1 VNICHDGAMDAVGLL
16 YLLQAE
22 PSLLPVAPDDASGED
37 IERRRLDEVHSCLR
51 CGERAT
57 TALIAEDPHGEWQG
71 KRWIDLCYAHFAEV
85 RASA

>member
-1 VNICHDGAMDAVGLL
+1 MDAVGLL
-16 YLLQAE
+16 YLLKAE

-57 TALIAEDPHGEWQG
+57 TALIVEDPHGAWQG
-71 KRWIDLCYAHFAEV
+71 KRWFDLCYAHFAEV